1 MLLGKREQSVTVTP
15 GNNAKELFRSFFQIN
30 LALINLSINKPM
42 EKNFN
47 GVAFEVM
54 AYYDNLE
61 VIQKL
66 YLTKQRTQF

>member
-1 MLLGKREQSVTVTP
+1 
-15 GNNAKELFRSFFQIN
+15 
-30 LALINLSINKPM
+30 M

-54 AYYDNLE
+54 AYCDNLE

>member
-1 MLLGKREQSVTVTP
+1 
-15 GNNAKELFRSFFQIN
+15 
-30 LALINLSINKPM
+30 M

-54 AYYDNLE
+54 AYYDNFE